1 MGGNGSFIYQS
12 TACEDGRQWK
22 TIATCGKIQII
33 EMKDRSKS
41 NGMPAESHTPGR
53 IYAMFRKDGKDVGSI
68 AQYGKNG
75 QKTLIQHRIDEIP
88 DTIHDHLF
96 QFADL
101 ICFTD
106 SEDLTLAADHQNI
119 RSEDLRQNAAD
130 VIENNLARIV
140 IVKKLS
146 DFSGLVE

>member
-75 QKTLIQHRIDEIP
+75 QKIWEIH
-88 DTIHDHLF
+88 TGDHHF
-96 QFADL
+96 GAPHYHKWEYKGNGKRGEKKEAFK
-101 ICFTD
+101 
-106 SEDLTLAADHQNI
+106 LTKEMKKI
-119 RSEDLRQNAAD
+119 LRKVRNF
-130 VIENNLARIV
+130 N
-140 IVKKLS
+140 KS
-146 DFSGLVE
+146 